1 MEINMNQEWLDKA
14 MELADEY
21 ARTGPHRVNMIV
33 SRNALL
39 SHLKTAQAA
48 PKPLLYTR
56 AEAAWIAE
64 QVTDAATPVQA
75 APIEPEPAKELREA
89 FLNFLADGE
98 WFYAGEGEANAW
110 GVRGTLNLDTLA
122 QAFGFTHAD
131 DALRHIEQ
139 EAQEPRKFTLTGRA
153 LDRAREAVAKNK
165 AATPPLQPAAQT
177 PTRDER

>member
-75 APIEPEPAKELREA
+75 APIEPEPIAKELRDA
-89 FLNFLADGE
+89 LADKHAAVRKVLQHHGLTKHGD
-98 WFYAGEGEANAW
+98 AVVEADLIA
-110 GVRGTLNLDTLA
+110 
-122 QAFGFTHAD
+122 
-131 DALRHIEQ
+131 
-139 EAQEPRKFTLTGRA
+139 A
-153 LDRAREAVAKNK
+153 LDKYGTAMKGGTSEQA
-165 AATPPLQPAAQT
+165 
-177 PTRDER
+177 E